1 MAITIINQPT
11 DWYGAVGERGTTWV
25 DAEGDN
31 LTYQWYVKRQGAS
44 KFSKS
49 SLTTPIYYFTQP
61 SDRPSRELYC
71 VISDGTT
78 TATTNTVT
86 AATGTMG
93 PIKTQL
99 CRIRLGVLDV
109 CKALIAKGVAI
120 PNGYTKLENLPTLI
134 TQI

>member
-1 MAITIINQPT
+1 MAIAIINQPT
-11 DWYGAVGERGTTWV
+11 DWYGALGERGTTWV

-31 LTYQWYVKRQGAS
+31 LTYQWYVKREGAS

-78 TATTNTVT
+78 TVTTNTVT
-86 AATGTMG
+86 AALGTME

-109 CKALIAKGVAI
+109 CAALIAKGVTV
-120 PNGYTKLENLPTLI
+120 PNGYVPLEELPALI
-134 TQI
+134 ALI